1 MRARERYPRKC
12 VCHVGQLL
20 ISSQRYTPRCFAQGL
35 SRRGALFFLFL
46 RVGYISLTD
55 SFDWIIWRLMGL
67 DTEPNEMGSSLQ
79 QFSYHSGFGAGWDGL
94 HGFALSHTPYL
105 LYLRTG
111 NFSSLPLLWVLSV
124 LLQLSAVLV
133 LSCSVQWFCIF
144 HPRKIAGWR
153 GKVFSIYI
161 LF

>member
-1 MRARERYPRKC
+1 VPC
-12 VCHVGQLL
+12 
-20 ISSQRYTPRCFAQGL
+20 
-35 SRRGALFFLFL
+35 FFLFL

-79 QFSYHSGFGAGWDGL
+79 QFSYYSGFGAGWDGL

-124 LLQLSAVLV
+124 LLRLSAVLV
-133 LSCSVQWFCIF
+133 LSCSIAVVLYL
-144 HPRKIAGWR
+144 PPARKIAGWGR
-153 GKVFSIYI
+153 KSLLDIYT
-161 LF
+161 LLVALSLV